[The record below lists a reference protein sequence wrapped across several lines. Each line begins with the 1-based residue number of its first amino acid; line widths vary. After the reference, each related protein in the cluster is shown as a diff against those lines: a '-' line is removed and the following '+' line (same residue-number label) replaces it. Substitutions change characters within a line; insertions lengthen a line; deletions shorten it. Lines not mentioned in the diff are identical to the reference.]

1 MILYLKIA
9 QLLGT
14 AVWFG
19 SICFFS
25 FFAAPAIFK
34 TLPKETA
41 GTVISA
47 VISRYYLLGMFS
59 GAIAVASSVLINLKP
74 EGQNFLELGK
84 SALLI
89 FMFLSTLYAGTV
101 LHNDI
106 RDVKAALYSSP
117 AQEQAQKLE
126 ADFKSLHRRSV
137 ILNCITLVG
146 GLLVL
151 IVIGSQLKH

>member
-1 MILYLKIA
+1 MLIFLKIA
-9 QLLGT
+9 QLVAA

-59 GAIAVASSVLINLKP
+59 GAAAVASSVLINLKP
-74 EGQNFLELGK
+74 EGQGLLEISK
-84 SALLI
+84 TVLLV
-89 FMFLSTLYAGTV
+89 FMFICTLYAGTV

-106 RDVKAALYSSP
+106 RDVKAALYSRP
-117 AQEQAQKLE
+117 AAEQTEKLE

-137 ILNCITLVG
+137 ILNCIALVG

-151 IVIGSQLKH
+151 IVIGSQLKS